1 MNQAKEVDKTM
12 DDVSEEDSSDIDT
25 ETLALYQSASPLV
38 LQLFK
43 GQSLTKEIKDGFSE
57 INEKIK
63 DHNKERFSENE
74 VDGLQISVRRLEN
87 FLDNASP
94 FLAKL
99 KTDRSDEEAKK
110 GLAKVNQ
117 ELLEHNKQNH
127 YPTSW
132 QIRFHGPM
140 DDLLASI
147 PVPTEI
153 DVPYSEGLTQDGG
166 KIIRYTNHG
175 KGNHSFLVL
184 VDGRF
189 YFKGT
194 KDIGETA
201 ANSYVQNEGSAFKMG
216 TFYGEEKYQVKYS
229 KTYFKELEQNQDP
242 GRPAITFL
250 GAARRSYR
258 TKTGK
263 TLPSECCVI
272 LIRDGKNEWYDV
284 FARSVWVKLYK
295 NDAGRRFDKYWRDLG
310 LKPSEKDVDD
320 GKLDDGK
327 SDDGKQG
334 RQGRTTDNPLQ
345 DDVKQLKKDVE
356 ALQSLGEVVRSL
368 QTNMKMMTETM
379 DRFTKTMESLNTA
392 ATTS

>member
-1 MNQAKEVDKTM
+1 MNQAKEVDKSM
-12 DDVSEEDSSDIDT
+12 DDIQEDDPSVVDA

-43 GQSLTKEIKDGFSE
+43 GQSLTNDLKDGFSE
-57 INEKIK
+57 INEKIRE
-63 DHNKERFSENE
+63 HNKGRFNENE
-74 VDGLQISVRRLEN
+74 VEGLQISVRRLEN
-87 FLDNASP
+87 FLQSASP

-99 KTDRSDEEAKK
+99 KTDRSNEEAKK
-110 GLAKVNQ
+110 GLAKVNE
-117 ELLEHNKQNH
+117 ELFEHNEQNH

-132 QIRFHGPM
+132 QIRVHGPM

-175 KGNHSFLVL
+175 KEKYSFLVL

-201 ANSYVQNEGSAFKMG
+201 ANSYIQNEESAFKMG
-216 TFYGEEKYQVKYS
+216 TFYGEKKYGVKYS

-242 GRPAITFL
+242 DRPAVTFL

-263 TLPSECCVI
+263 TLPPECCVI
-272 LIRDGKNEWYDV
+272 LIRDGEKEWYDV
-284 FARSVWVKLYK
+284 FARSLWVKLYK
-295 NDAGRRFDKYWRDLG
+295 SDAGRRFDKYWRDLG
-310 LKPSEKDVDD
+310 LKPSEKDMDD
-320 GKLDDGK
+320 DTLDIKRDQQDRT
-327 SDDGKQG
+327 DD
-334 RQGRTTDNPLQ
+334 RSLR
-345 DDVKQLKKDVE
+345 DDVKKLQQDFKG
-356 ALQSLGEVVRSL
+356 LQSLSQTVLAL
-368 QTNMKMMTETM
+368 QNNMKTM
-379 DRFTKTMESLNTA
+379 SDTMAQFTKAMESLNIGTA
-392 ATTS
+392 